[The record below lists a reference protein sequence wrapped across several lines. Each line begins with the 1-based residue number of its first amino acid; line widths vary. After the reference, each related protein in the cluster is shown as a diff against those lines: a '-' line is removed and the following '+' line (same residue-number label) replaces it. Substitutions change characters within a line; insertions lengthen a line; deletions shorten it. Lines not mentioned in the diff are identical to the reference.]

1 MRSSKSESQ
10 NVLIEMKCKMEKAG
24 ILFRSV
30 LCSRLDDVYNSYAE
44 LKKDG
49 VIHEKVFN
57 TYLGFFDKDKNA
69 RCPNAVSLFITA
81 TSQPQLRIT
90 FHTGDRVIQ
99 GIIPPTY
106 AQFREREGAEP
117 ILKEVLEPRGFSIVR
132 GYVPLKRL
140 AVQSGLAEYGRNN
153 ITYMADSGS
162 FYKLAAYYSDFP
174 AFDDI
179 WREPVLMQNCQK
191 CSACQK
197 ACPTGALSVDRF
209 AVHAEQC
216 LTFVNELA
224 GTFPKWVQPGWHS
237 CLIGCMKCQAVC
249 PRNTTCM
256 TWYDDRAEFTIQETD
271 DILSGTPLD
280 KLPETTLHKLEKS
293 ELSGESYATL
303 GRNLKVLINNSAH
316 LI

>member
-1 MRSSKSESQ
+1 MCSSMNENQ
-10 NVLIEMKCKMEKAG
+10 NVLVDMKRKMEKAG

-30 LCSRLDDVYNSYAE
+30 LYSRLDEVFNAYAE

-57 TYLGFFDKDKNA
+57 TYLAFFDKDAHAK
-69 RCPNAVSLFITA
+69 CPNAVSLFITA
-81 TSQPQLRIT
+81 TPQPQLRIT
-90 FHTGDRVIQ
+90 FHTRNRVIQ

-106 AQFREREGAEP
+106 AQFREGEGAEP
-117 ILKEVLEPRGFSIVR
+117 ILKELLEPRGFSIVR

-174 AFDDI
+174 AFEDT
-179 WREPVLMQNCQK
+179 WREPVLMQNCQT

-197 ACPTGALSVDRF
+197 ACPTRALSVDRF

-224 GTFPKWVQPGWHS
+224 GTFPKWVQPSWHS
-237 CLIGCMKCQAVC
+237 CLIGCMQCQAVC
-249 PRNTTCM
+249 PRNAACM
-256 TWYDDRAEFTIQETD
+256 TWYDDRAEFSVRETD
-271 DILSGTPLD
+271 TILKQTAFMDLPDSTKQ
-280 KLPETTLHKLEKS
+280 KLRIS
-293 ELSGESYATL
+293 ELGDGNYETL
-303 GRNLKVLINNSAH
+303 GRNLSALMDNSP
-316 LI
+316 

>member
-1 MRSSKSESQ
+1 MRSPKSESQ
-10 NVLIEMKCKMEKAG
+10 NVPVDMKRKMEKAG

-30 LCSRLDDVYNSYAE
+30 LYSRLDDVYNSYAE

-57 TYLGFFDKDKNA
+57 AYLAFFDKDKNA
-69 RCPNAVSLFITA
+69 KCPNAVSLFITA
-81 TSQPQLRIT
+81 TPQPQLRIT

-117 ILKEVLEPRGFSIVR
+117 ILKKILDPLGFSFVR
-132 GYVPLKRL
+132 GYVPLKRM

-153 ITYMADSGS
+153 LTFITGSGS
-162 FYKLAAYYSDFP
+162 FYKLAAYFSDFP
-174 AFDDI
+174 SVEDF
-179 WREPVLMQNCQK
+179 WREPVLADSCKN
-191 CSACQK
+191 CSACMK
-197 ACPTGALSVDRF
+197 ACPTGALAGDRF

-216 LTFVNELA
+216 LTFVNEL
-224 GTFPKWVQPGWHS
+224 TTPFPDWVRPEFHH
-237 CLIGCMKCQAVC
+237 CLIGCMRCQAIC
-249 PRNTTCM
+249 PRNKPFM
-256 TWYDDRAEFTIQETD
+256 NLFDDRAEFTIQETD

-280 KLPETTLHKLEKS
+280 KLSEMTQHKLEKS

-303 GRNLKVLINNSAH
+303 GRNLKVLINNRAH